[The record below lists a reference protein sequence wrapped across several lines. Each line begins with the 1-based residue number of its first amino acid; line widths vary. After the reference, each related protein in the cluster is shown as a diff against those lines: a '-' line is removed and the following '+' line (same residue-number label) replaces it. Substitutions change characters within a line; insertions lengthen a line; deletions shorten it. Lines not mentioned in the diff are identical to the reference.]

1 MRNLEKDEREM
12 AERRELML
20 ETGFRIFS
28 QKSIEPVAMQEV
40 ADACGLGIATLYRYF
55 SNKTVFVIAIAT
67 RKWEEFYEII
77 EEEYA
82 RRGGGLMNAAEEL
95 DFYLSSFIMLY
106 REHADILRFNHIFN
120 SYIMYEKVDPK
131 ELTDYHKVTARF
143 ASKFH
148 VLYEK
153 GQKDKSIRTDESEQK
168 MFTTTM
174 HIMLAVAVR
183 FAQGVVY
190 NGDNKENLTDELM
203 VLKRMIM
210 AHYLSKE

>member
-1 MRNLEKDEREM
+1 MRNPEKDEREM
-12 AERRELML
+12 AERKELML

-28 QKSIEPVAMQEV
+28 QKSIEPVAMQEI
-40 ADACGLGIATLYRYF
+40 ADACGLGIATIYRYF

-77 EEEYA
+77 EEDYI
-82 RRGGGLMNAAEEL
+82 RRGGSMMNAAEEL
-95 DFYLSSFIMLY
+95 EFYLSSFIMLY

-120 SYIMYEKVDPK
+120 SYIMYVGADPGD
-131 ELTDYHKVTARF
+131 LRDYQAVTARF

-153 GQKDKSIRTDESEQK
+153 GKRDGTVRTEQPEQK

-183 FAQGVVY
+183 FAQGVIY
-190 NGDNKENLTDELM
+190 NGENKEDLTEELM

-210 AHYLSKE
+210 AQYLS